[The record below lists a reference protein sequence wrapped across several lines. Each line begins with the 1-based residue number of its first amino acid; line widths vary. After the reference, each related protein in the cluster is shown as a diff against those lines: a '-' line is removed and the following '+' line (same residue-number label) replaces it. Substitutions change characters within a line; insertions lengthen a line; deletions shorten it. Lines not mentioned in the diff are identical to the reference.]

1 MPPLIVIALGAFGGA
16 ALVRWALR
24 EALRINHKLEEARL
38 ARVREPARDDRIQT
52 LRRDPVTGVY
62 RPD

>member
-1 MPPLIVIALGAFGGA
+1 MPPLVAVALGALGGA

-24 EALRINHKLEEARL
+24 EAQRINRELREARP
-38 ARVREPARDDRIQT
+38 ARVREGRREEHMQT
-52 LRRDPVTGVY
+52 LRRDPVTGIY